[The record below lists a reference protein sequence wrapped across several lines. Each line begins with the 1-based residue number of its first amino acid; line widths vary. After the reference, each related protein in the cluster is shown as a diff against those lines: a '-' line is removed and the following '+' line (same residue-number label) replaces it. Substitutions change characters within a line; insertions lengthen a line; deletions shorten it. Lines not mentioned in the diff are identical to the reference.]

1 MNARG
6 PTTFGWDP
14 VFEPD
19 EGSGKTYAEMQKK
32 DKNKISH
39 RYRALKKFCDSFVVK
54 KDDGKV

>member
-39 RYRALKKFCDSFVVK
+39 RYRALKKFCDKFR
-54 KDDGKV
+54 GKEG